1 MALSSIVVIP
11 GSVYLLQKEI
21 KKLKEEEEVLVQ
33 NQGM

>member
-1 MALSSIVVIP
+1 MALSSIVVIH

-21 KKLKEEEEVLVQ
+21 KKLKEEKEVLVQ